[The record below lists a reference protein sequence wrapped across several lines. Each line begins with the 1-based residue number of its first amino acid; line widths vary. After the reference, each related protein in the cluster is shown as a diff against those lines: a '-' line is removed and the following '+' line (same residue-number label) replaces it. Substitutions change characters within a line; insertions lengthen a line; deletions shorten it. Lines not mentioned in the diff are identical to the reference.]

1 MGSNDG
7 RIEHFD
13 KMRRFAKRREGFEE
27 GHEDTALAQAPKT
40 FRDAIPE
47 TEFGGQGAPSDVV
60 DREIMK
66 RFEKLTVVA
75 ALVTP
80 PRATSSKNFEHDRP
94 IFFGHPGQHGRS
106 STSRPPMNH

>member
-7 RIEHFD
+7 RIEHLD

-40 FRDAIPE
+40 FPVAIPE
-47 TEFGGQGAPSDVV
+47 TEFCGQGAPSDVV

-80 PRATSSKNFEHDRP
+80 PRATSSTSTIAQSSSVILVSMVGPPQAD
-94 IFFGHPGQHGRS
+94 HP
-106 STSRPPMNH
+106 